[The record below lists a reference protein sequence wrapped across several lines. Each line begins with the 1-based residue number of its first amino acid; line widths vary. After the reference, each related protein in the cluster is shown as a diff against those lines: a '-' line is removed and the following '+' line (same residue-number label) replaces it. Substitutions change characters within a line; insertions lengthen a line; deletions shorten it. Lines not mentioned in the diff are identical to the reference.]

1 VIDDNADMLPSFAA
15 RVSQWIQRLPASI
28 RGPSATFG
36 GVLVTRIKGGDS
48 LQQAL
53 EQALPHLG
61 TDAVAKALMAEDG
74 PAALVC
80 VDLLRA
86 LAAELHRAA
95 DQLAADPEPW
105 AQWTSARLR
114 DFAQAMEDDVVHTHL
129 VNAVLAEAAV
139 TSELMPI
146 EVYRISRKGLE
157 QRVVQ
162 VLLRMRST
170 VFTRAD
176 LVQTASTLGR
186 SVSSRSR
193 LADA

>member
-1 VIDDNADMLPSFAA
+1 MEDNADMLPSFAA

-28 RGPSATFG
+28 RGSSISFG
-36 GVLVTRIKGGDS
+36 GVLVTRIKAGDS

-53 EQALPHLG
+53 ERALPQLG
-61 TDAVAKALMAEDG
+61 LDAVARALEAEDG

-86 LAAELHRAA
+86 LADQLHRAA
-95 DQLAADPEPW
+95 DQLALDAEPW

-146 EVYRISRKGLE
+146 EVHRISRKGLE